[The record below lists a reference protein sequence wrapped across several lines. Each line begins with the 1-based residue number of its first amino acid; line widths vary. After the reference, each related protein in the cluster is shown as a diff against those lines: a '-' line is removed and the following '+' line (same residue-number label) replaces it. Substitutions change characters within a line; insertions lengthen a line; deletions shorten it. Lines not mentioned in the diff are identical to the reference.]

1 LILFHGYFKL
11 TANNQP
17 IGWYLP
23 EAAHPYHVLHKDFE
37 IVGASPKGNTA
48 PVDHTSVEQFMD
60 DQGKFFLEDPTA
72 QKIWK
77 ETVKLSEIKA
87 SDFKALF
94 IVGGVSLP
102 FSPWE
107 RNGADS

>member
-1 LILFHGYFKL
+1 
-11 TANNQP
+11 
-17 IGWYLP
+17 
-23 EAAHPYHVLHKDFE
+23 
-37 IVGASPKGNTA
+37 
-48 PVDHTSVEQFMD
+48 MD

-94 IVGGVSLP
+94 IVGGVSP
-102 FSPWE
+102 PCPGE
-107 RNGADS
+107 RNGANQ